1 MAQKEEKNIIKDNYG
16 IDLIQDEDDQLYTY
30 KIPVNTFLYRGDIG
44 LYKANVEDKV
54 PNKMAFFALEK
65 CRARHYGPLLTYKVI
80 EEIELV
86 STDKDNYSLLGYIKL
101 EEEDNNNDK
110 ITSGDS
116 KEATRILKTGFG
128 FGKQNVRETISE
140 DDFKL
145 LDIICKSGFEGY
157 MADEMTMHRDQQ
169 APRVIKKEGDPKEE
183 VDDTKFH
190 REVALCYPNG
200 CLEFVDQEEYTKEQ
214 IDRFEE
220 KANELKL
227 QKKLNEQRRETK
239 KKRKQQ
245 NETQYHDRLPFFDKT
260 QTNLTYDNAGRAS
273 AESTSSLFE
282 SDRLLEL
289 ASQPNFTTQPEF
301 TTPPKIQ
308 RVSSYERAESDPESQ
323 AIMEEEI
330 AKNLGQLKEEVKTP
344 NADGKRLTPT
354 SVLRT
359 PGKTPG
365 KFSSAFSAYA
375 SSPEYDKSSPKGGK
389 KKKSRKQMKKR
400 KKSRKHKTSRK
411 AKKVKSARKNKRKQK
426 TRKYKK

>member
-101 EEEDNNNDK
+101 EETDNKDPK
-110 ITSGDS
+110 ITSDDS

-145 LDIICKSGFEGY
+145 LDIICKTGFEGY
-157 MADEMTMHRDQQ
+157 MSDEMTMHRDQQ

-200 CLEFVDQEEYTKEQ
+200 CLEFVDQEDYTKEQ
-214 IDRFEE
+214 MDRFEE

-227 QKKLNEQRRETK
+227 QNKLNEQRREAK

-260 QTNLTYDNAGRAS
+260 QTNLSYDNPGRAS
-273 AESTSSLFE
+273 AESTSSLYE
-282 SDRLLEL
+282 SDGLLKF
-289 ASQPNFTTQPEF
+289 ASQPEF

-308 RVSSYERAESDPESQ
+308 RVSSFERAESDPESQ
-323 AIMEEEI
+323 AIAEEEI

-359 PGKTPG
+359 PGKYP
-365 KFSSAFSAYA
+365 SAFSTYA

-400 KKSRKHKTSRK
+400 KKSRKHKKSRK
-411 AKKVKSARKNKRKQK
+411 AKKVKSARKTKRKQK

>member
-1 MAQKEEKNIIKDNYG
+1 MSQKEEKNIIKDNYG

-30 KIPVNTFLYRGDIG
+30 KIPVNTFLYRGDIV
-44 LYKANVEDKV
+44 LYEANVKDKV

-65 CRARHYGPLLTYKVI
+65 CRARHYGPLLTYRVI

-101 EEEDNNNDK
+101 EETDEKNPK
-110 ITSGDS
+110 ITSDDS

-145 LDIICKSGFEGY
+145 LDIICKTGFEGY

-169 APRVIKKEGDPKEE
+169 APRVIKEEGDPKEE

-200 CLEFVDQEEYTKEQ
+200 CLEFVDQEEYTEEQMDGFKEN
-214 IDRFEE
+214 
-220 KANELKL
+220 ANQLKL
-227 QKKLNEQRRETK
+227 QNKLNEQRKEAK

-245 NETQYHDRLPFFDKT
+245 NETQYHSGLPFFDKT
-260 QTNLTYDNAGRAS
+260 QTNLTDDNEGRGS
-273 AESTSSLFE
+273 AVSTSSLFE
-282 SDRLLEL
+282 SDRAL
-289 ASQPNFTTQPEF
+289 EF

-308 RVSSYERAESDPESQ
+308 RVSSFERAESDPESQ

-330 AKNLGQLKEEVKTP
+330 AKNLGQLKEVKTP

-359 PGKTPG
+359 PGKFP
-365 KFSSAFSAYA
+365 SAFSPYA

-411 AKKVKSARKNKRKQK
+411 AKKIKSARKNKRKQK
-426 TRKYKK
+426 TKKYKK

>member
-1 MAQKEEKNIIKDNYG
+1 MAQKEEKNIIKDNYD

-30 KIPVNTFLYRGDIG
+30 KIPVNTFLYRGDID
-44 LYKANVEDKV
+44 LYNANAEDKV

-65 CRARHYGPLLTYKVI
+65 CRARHYGPLLIYKVT
-80 EEIELV
+80 EDIELV

-101 EEEDNNNDK
+101 EEEDDNNPK
-110 ITSGDS
+110 ITSDAS

-145 LDIICKSGFEGY
+145 LDIICNSGFEGY

-190 REVALCYPNG
+190 REVALCYPKG

-214 IDRFEE
+214 IDEFKE
-220 KANELKL
+220 KANQLKL
-227 QKKLNEQRRETK
+227 QNKLNEQRREAK
-239 KKRKQQ
+239 QKKFKKRKPQ
-245 NETQYHDRLPFFDKT
+245 NETQFHNRLPFFNKT
-260 QTNLTYDNAGRAS
+260 QTNLTDDNAGRAS
-273 AESTSSLFE
+273 AVSTSSLFD
-282 SDRLLEL
+282 SDRAL
-289 ASQPNFTTQPEF
+289 EF

-308 RVSSYERAESDPESQ
+308 KVSSNEKRAESDPESQ

-330 AKNLGQLKEEVKTP
+330 AKNLGQLKEVKTP

-359 PGKTPG
+359 PGK
-365 KFSSAFSAYA
+365 FSSAFSTYA
-375 SSPEYDKSSPKGGK
+375 SSPEHNKSSPKGGK

-400 KKSRKHKTSRK
+400 KKSRKYKKSRK
-411 AKKVKSARKNKRKQK
+411 AKKVKSARKTKRKQK

>member
-1 MAQKEEKNIIKDNYG
+1 MAQKEEKNTIKNNYG
-16 IDLIQDEDDQLYTY
+16 IDLIKDEDDQLYTY
-30 KIPVNTFLYRGDIG
+30 KIPVNTFLYRGDID
-44 LYKANVEDKV
+44 LHNANVEDKV
-54 PNKMAFFALEK
+54 PKKMAFFALEK

-101 EEEDNNNDK
+101 EETNDENPK
-110 ITSGDS
+110 ITSDAS
-116 KEATRILKTGFG
+116 KEATRILKNGFG

-145 LDIICKSGFEGY
+145 LDIICNTGFEGY

-169 APRVIKKEGDPKEE
+169 APRVIKKERDPKEE

-214 IDRFEE
+214 MDEFKE
-220 KANELKL
+220 KANQLKF
-227 QKKLNEQRRETK
+227 QNKLNKQHREAK

-245 NETQYHDRLPFFDKT
+245 NETQFHSRLPFFDKT
-260 QTNLTYDNAGRAS
+260 QTNLTNDNAGRAS

-282 SDRLLEL
+282 SDRAL
-289 ASQPNFTTQPEF
+289 EF

-308 RVSSYERAESDPESQ
+308 RVSSFEREESDPESQ
-323 AIMEEEI
+323 AIKEEEI

-344 NADGKRLTPT
+344 NSDGKSLTPT
-354 SVLRT
+354 SVLR
-359 PGKTPG
+359 TPG

-375 SSPEYDKSSPKGGK
+375 SSPEYDKFSPKGGK

-400 KKSRKHKTSRK
+400 RKSRKYKTSRK

-426 TRKYKK
+426 TKKYKK